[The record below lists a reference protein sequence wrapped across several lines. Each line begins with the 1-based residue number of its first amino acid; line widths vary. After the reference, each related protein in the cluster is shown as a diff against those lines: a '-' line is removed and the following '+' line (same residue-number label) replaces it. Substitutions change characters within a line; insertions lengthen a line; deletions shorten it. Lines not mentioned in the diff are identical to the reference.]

1 MNQKLDTKLL
11 EIYNSLFEIY
21 GEVPCPLDHQSSF
34 QLLVAVMLSAQCTD
48 KKVNFV
54 TPHLFEKFPNAQTM
68 AQADIATIEKII
80 HSIGLFRT
88 KAKNLVNSAKIIV
101 SVFNGK
107 VPNTMQDLL
116 TLPGVGRKTANVILG
131 NAFNKPGF
139 PVDTHVKRLLNRF
152 GVVKSEKPET
162 IEYFVN
168 QYLPPEYWKDFSH
181 LLITHGRAFCKAQ
194 NPNCLQCQLAFICKY
209 KKNKK

>member
-1 MNQKLDTKLL
+1 MNQKIDINLL

-21 GEVPCPLDHQSSF
+21 GEVPCPLNHQSNF
-34 QLLVAVMLSAQCTD
+34 QLLVAVILSAQCTD

-54 TPHLFEKFPNAQTM
+54 TPYLFEKFPTAQAM
-68 AQADIATIEKII
+68 AQANIHTVEKII
-80 HSIGLFRT
+80 HSIGLFRN

-101 SVFNGK
+101 ASFNGE
-107 VPNTMQDLL
+107 VPNTMHDLL
-116 TLPGVGRKTANVILG
+116 TLPGVGRKTANVMLG

-152 GVVKSEKPET
+152 GVVVSDSPDK
-162 IEYFVN
+162 IEAFVN
-168 QYLPPEYWKDFSH
+168 QNLPAKYWTNFSH
-181 LLITHGRAFCKAQ
+181 LLIVHGRQYCKAQ
-194 NPNCLQCQLAFICKY
+194 KPNCLQCQLAFLCNY